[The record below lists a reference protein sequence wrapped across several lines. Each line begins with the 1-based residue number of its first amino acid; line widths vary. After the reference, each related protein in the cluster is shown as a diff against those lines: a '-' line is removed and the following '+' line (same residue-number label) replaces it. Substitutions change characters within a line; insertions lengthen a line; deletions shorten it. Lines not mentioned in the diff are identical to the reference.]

1 MRQVKQSTVGNSGLP
16 KASDDNGTLWLPAHK
31 RQKMKK
37 KSILLFLLTMMAA
50 GMQANDGVGTLPD
63 DSLQQQVSW
72 QEDCGA
78 LSANKND
85 YAGLNALRS
94 RMATTSASDDSAT
107 SDSLQL
113 SVGVPIYFYFKLNT
127 AQLITKSQLANL
139 AIIAKYAQEHN
150 LTIHITGAADEA
162 TGTAKRNRALSIA
175 RARYIGKQFV
185 NLGIDKSQMKA
196 VSLCGISQ
204 FSPKEAN
211 RFAMVVLTE

>member
-1 MRQVKQSTVGNSGLP
+1 
-16 KASDDNGTLWLPAHK
+16 
-31 RQKMKK
+31 MKK

-50 GMQANDGVGTLPD
+50 GMQANDGVNSLPD

-94 RMATTSASDDSAT
+94 RMATTASSDNSAT
-107 SDSLQL
+107 GDSLQL

-127 AQLITKSQLANL
+127 AQLFTKSQLANL
-139 AIIAKYAQEHN
+139 LVIAKYAKEHH

-162 TGTAKRNRALSIA
+162 TGTAKRNRTLSIA
-175 RARYIGKQFV
+175 RARFIAKQFI
-185 NLGIDKSQMKA
+185 NNGIEKSQMKA
-196 VSLCGISQ
+196 VSLGGIKEFKSN
-204 FSPKEAN
+204 EAN
-211 RFAMVVLTE
+211 RFAMVVLRE

>member
-1 MRQVKQSTVGNSGLP
+1 VGNSGLP
-16 KASDDNGTLWLPAHK
+16 KASGDNGTLRFSAHK

-50 GMQANDGVGTLPD
+50 GIQANDGVGTLPD

-94 RMATTSASDDSAT
+94 RMAMNATSDDSAT
-107 SDSLQL
+107 DDSLQL

-127 AQLITKSQLANL
+127 AQLVTKSQLANL
-139 AIIAKYAQEHN
+139 AVIAKYAQEHH

-162 TGTAKRNRALSIA
+162 TGTAKRNRTLSIA
-175 RARYIGKQFV
+175 RARYIAKQFI
-185 NLGIDKSQMKA
+185 NNGIEKSQMKA
-196 VSLCGISQ
+196 VSLGGIRE
-204 FSPKEAN
+204 FKPKEAN
-211 RFAMVVLTE
+211 RFAMVVLRE

>member
-1 MRQVKQSTVGNSGLP
+1 
-16 KASDDNGTLWLPAHK
+16 
-31 RQKMKK
+31 MKK

-50 GMQANDGVGTLPD
+50 GTYANDGVGSLPD

-94 RMATTSASDDSAT
+94 RMASATTSDDST
-107 SDSLQL
+107 NEDSLQL

-127 AQLITKSQLANL
+127 AQLVTKSQLANL
-139 AIIAKYAQEHN
+139 TEIAKYAKEHH
-150 LTIHITGAADEA
+150 LAIHITGAADEA
-162 TGTAKRNRALSIA
+162 TGTTKRNRALSIA
-175 RARYIGKQFV
+175 RARYIAKQFI
-185 NLGIDKSQMKA
+185 NNGIEKSQMKA
-196 VSLCGISQ
+196 VSLGGISQ
-204 FSPKEAN
+204 FAPKKAN

>member
-1 MRQVKQSTVGNSGLP
+1 MGSSGLQ
-16 KASDDNGTLWLPAHK
+16 KASGDNGTLRFPAHK

-37 KSILLFLLTMMAA
+37 KSILLFLLAMMAA

-94 RMATTSASDDSAT
+94 RMASATTSNDSASDDS
-107 SDSLQL
+107 LQL
-113 SVGVPIYFYFKLNT
+113 SAGVPIYLYFKLNT
-127 AQLITKSQLANL
+127 AQLVTKSQLANL
-139 AIIAKYAQEHN
+139 TEIAKYAKEHH

-175 RARYIGKQFV
+175 RARYIAKQLI
-185 NLGIDKSQMKA
+185 NNGIDKSQMKA
-196 VSLCGISQ
+196 VSLGGIRQ
-204 FSPKEAN
+204 FATKEAN
-211 RFAMVVLTE
+211 RFAMVVMR

>member
-1 MRQVKQSTVGNSGLP
+1 M
-16 KASDDNGTLWLPAHK
+16 AS
-31 RQKMKK
+31 
-37 KSILLFLLTMMAA
+37 
-50 GMQANDGVGTLPD
+50 
-63 DSLQQQVSW
+63 
-72 QEDCGA
+72 
-78 LSANKND
+78 
-85 YAGLNALRS
+85 
-94 RMATTSASDDSAT
+94 ATTSDDSA
-107 SDSLQL
+107 SDDSLQL

-127 AQLITKSQLANL
+127 AQLVTKSQLANL
-139 AIIAKYAQEHN
+139 TEIAKYAKEHH

-175 RARYIGKQFV
+175 RARYIGKQFI

>member
-1 MRQVKQSTVGNSGLP
+1 
-16 KASDDNGTLWLPAHK
+16 
-31 RQKMKK
+31 
-37 KSILLFLLTMMAA
+37 MMAA

-72 QEDCGA
+72 QEDCGT

-127 AQLITKSQLANL
+127 AQLVTKSQLANL
-139 AIIAKYAQEHN
+139 AVIAKYAQEHN

-175 RARYIGKQFV
+175 RARYIAKQFI
-185 NLGIDKSQMKA
+185 NNGIEKSKMKA
-196 VSLCGISQ
+196 VSLGGIRE
-204 FSPKEAN
+204 FKPYEAN
-211 RFAMVVLTE
+211 RFAMVVLMK

>member
-175 RARYIGKQFV
+175 RARYIGKQFI

>member
-1 MRQVKQSTVGNSGLP
+1 MGSSGLP
-16 KASDDNGTLWLPAHK
+16 KASGDNGTLRFSAHK

-94 RMATTSASDDSAT
+94 RMATTASDGST
-107 SDSLQL
+107 SNDSLQL

-127 AQLITKSQLANL
+127 AQLVTKSQLANL
-139 AIIAKYAQEHN
+139 AVIAKYAQEHH

-162 TGTAKRNRALSIA
+162 TGTAKRNRDLSIA
-175 RARYIGKQFV
+175 RARYVAKQFID
-185 NLGIDKSQMKA
+185 NGIEKSQMKA
-196 VSLCGISQ
+196 VSLGGIKE
-204 FSPKEAN
+204 FKTKEAN
-211 RFAMVVLTE
+211 RFAMVVLRE

>member
-1 MRQVKQSTVGNSGLP
+1 MGNSGLP
-16 KASDDNGTLWLPAHK
+16 KASGVDGTLWLPTYK

-50 GMQANDGVGTLPD
+50 GTYANDGVDSLPD
-63 DSLQQQVSW
+63 DSLQQQVNW
-72 QEDCGA
+72 QDDCGA

-107 SDSLQL
+107 SDSFQL

-127 AQLITKSQLANL
+127 ALLVTKSQLANL
-139 AIIAKYAQEHN
+139 AVIAKYAKEHH

-162 TGTAKRNRALSIA
+162 TGTAARNRILSIA
-175 RARYIGKQFV
+175 RARYIAKQFI
-185 NLGIDKSQMKA
+185 NNGIEKSQMKA
-196 VSLCGISQ
+196 VSLGGIREFKS
-204 FSPKEAN
+204 KEAN

>member
-1 MRQVKQSTVGNSGLP
+1 MGSSGLP
-16 KASDDNGTLWLPAHK
+16 KASGVDGTLWLPTYK

-50 GMQANDGVGTLPD
+50 GMQANDGVGTLLD
-63 DSLQQQVSW
+63 DSLQQVSW

-127 AQLITKSQLANL
+127 AQLVTKSQLANL
-139 AIIAKYAQEHN
+139 AVIARYAQEHH

-162 TGTAKRNRALSIA
+162 TGTAVRNRTLSIA
-175 RARYIGKQFV
+175 RARYIAKQFI
-185 NLGIDKSQMKA
+185 NNGIEKSQMKA
-196 VSLCGISQ
+196 VSLGGIRE
-204 FSPKEAN
+204 FKPKEAN
-211 RFAMVVLTE
+211 RYAMVVLME

>member
-1 MRQVKQSTVGNSGLP
+1 
-16 KASDDNGTLWLPAHK
+16 
-31 RQKMKK
+31 MKK
-37 KSILLFLLTMMAA
+37 KSILLFLLAMMAA

-72 QEDCGA
+72 QEDCGT

-127 AQLITKSQLANL
+127 AQLVTKSQLANL
-139 AIIAKYAQEHN
+139 AVIAKYAQEHH

-175 RARYIGKQFV
+175 RARFIAKQFI
-185 NLGIDKSQMKA
+185 NNGIEKSQMKA
-196 VSLCGISQ
+196 VSLGGIKE
-204 FSPKEAN
+204 FKTKEAN
-211 RFAMVVLTE
+211 RFAMVVLRE

>member
-1 MRQVKQSTVGNSGLP
+1 MGNSGLP

>member
-1 MRQVKQSTVGNSGLP
+1 MGNSGLP

-175 RARYIGKQFV
+175 RARYIGKQFI

>member
-1 MRQVKQSTVGNSGLP
+1 MGSSGLP
-16 KASDDNGTLWLPAHK
+16 KASGDNGTLWLPAHK

-50 GMQANDGVGTLPD
+50 GTYANDGVGSLPD

-94 RMATTSASDDSAT
+94 RMATTATSDGSAT
-107 SDSLQL
+107 NDSLQL

-127 AQLITKSQLANL
+127 AQLVTKSQLANL
-139 AIIAKYAQEHN
+139 AVIAKYAQEHH

-175 RARYIGKQFV
+175 RARFIAKQFI
-185 NLGIDKSQMKA
+185 NNGIEKSQMKA
-196 VSLCGISQ
+196 VSLGGIKE
-204 FSPKEAN
+204 FKTKEAN
-211 RFAMVVLTE
+211 RFAMVVLRE

>member
-1 MRQVKQSTVGNSGLP
+1 
-16 KASDDNGTLWLPAHK
+16 
-31 RQKMKK
+31 
-37 KSILLFLLTMMAA
+37 MMAA

>member
-1 MRQVKQSTVGNSGLP
+1 
-16 KASDDNGTLWLPAHK
+16 
-31 RQKMKK
+31 
-37 KSILLFLLTMMAA
+37 MMAA

-94 RMATTSASDDSAT
+94 RMATTASDGST
-107 SDSLQL
+107 SNDSLQL

-127 AQLITKSQLANL
+127 AQLVTKSQLANL
-139 AIIAKYAQEHN
+139 AVIAKYAQEHH

-162 TGTAKRNRALSIA
+162 TGTAKRNRDLSIA
-175 RARYIGKQFV
+175 RARYVAKQFID
-185 NLGIDKSQMKA
+185 NGIEKSQMKA
-196 VSLCGISQ
+196 VSLGGIKE
-204 FSPKEAN
+204 FKTKEAN
-211 RFAMVVLTE
+211 RFAMVVLRE

>member
-1 MRQVKQSTVGNSGLP
+1 MGNSGLP

-50 GMQANDGVGTLPD
+50 GMQANDGVGPLPD

-175 RARYIGKQFV
+175 RARYIGKQFI

>member
-1 MRQVKQSTVGNSGLP
+1 MGNSGLP
-16 KASDDNGTLWLPAHK
+16 KASDDNGTLRFSVHK

-139 AIIAKYAQEHN
+139 AIIAKYAQEHH
-150 LTIHITGAADEA
+150 LTIHITGAADEV

-175 RARYIGKQFV
+175 RARYIGKQFI

-196 VSLCGISQ
+196 VSLGGIRE
-204 FSPKEAN
+204 FKPKEAN
-211 RFAMVVLTE
+211 RFAMVVLRE

>member
-1 MRQVKQSTVGNSGLP
+1 MGNSGLP
-16 KASDDNGTLWLPAHK
+16 KASDANGSLMFPAHN

-50 GMQANDGVGTLPD
+50 GTYANDGVGSLPD
-63 DSLQQQVSW
+63 DSLQQQASW

-94 RMATTSASDDSAT
+94 RMATTATSDDSAT

-127 AQLITKSQLANL
+127 AQLVTKSQLANL
-139 AIIAKYAQEHN
+139 AVIAKYAKEHH

-162 TGTAKRNRALSIA
+162 TGTAKRNRTLSIA
-175 RARYIGKQFV
+175 RARYIAKQFI
-185 NLGIDKSQMKA
+185 NNGIEKSQMKA
-196 VSLCGISQ
+196 VSLGGIRD
-204 FSPKEAN
+204 FKPKEAN
-211 RFAMVVLTE
+211 RFAMVVLMK

>member
-1 MRQVKQSTVGNSGLP
+1 MF
-16 KASDDNGTLWLPAHK
+16 PAHN

-37 KSILLFLLTMMAA
+37 KIILLFLLTMMAA
-50 GMQANDGVGTLPD
+50 GTYANDGVGSLPD
-63 DSLQQQVSW
+63 DSLQQQASW

-94 RMATTSASDDSAT
+94 RMATTATSDDSAT

-127 AQLITKSQLANL
+127 AQLVTKSQLANL
-139 AIIAKYAQEHN
+139 AVIAKYAKEHH

-162 TGTAKRNRALSIA
+162 TGTAKRNRTLSIA
-175 RARYIGKQFV
+175 RARYIAKQFI
-185 NLGIDKSQMKA
+185 NNGIEKSQMKA
-196 VSLCGISQ
+196 VSLGGIRD
-204 FSPKEAN
+204 FKPKEAN
-211 RFAMVVLTE
+211 RFAMVVLMK